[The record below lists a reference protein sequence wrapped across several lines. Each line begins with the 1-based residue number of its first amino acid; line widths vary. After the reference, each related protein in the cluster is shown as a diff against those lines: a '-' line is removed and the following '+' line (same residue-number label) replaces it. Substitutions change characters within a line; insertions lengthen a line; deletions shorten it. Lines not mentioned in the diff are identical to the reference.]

1 MGAYSVA
8 QAKAQLSGLLLA
20 VESGEEVV
28 ITRRGIAVA
37 TLSPIAK
44 PRAAVDWTRIKSFQ
58 KKSAK
63 ALIKKKVDLSE
74 LVSKMRDE

>member
-37 TLSPIAK
+37 TLLPISK

-63 ALIKKKVDLSE
+63 GLFKSKVDLSE

>member
-63 ALIKKKVDLSE
+63 ALINSKVDLSE
-74 LVSKMRDE
+74 LVRNMRDE